1 MRASCFGSGFPF
13 AVRDT
18 SELFLFLFLQMAT
31 SCPSLICWK
40 DCSCSTDVRLLSVH
54 PLHLCGLFQDYFL
67 FCSSHLLSTPVQC
80 LDHCSLTTTLAV
92 RYCVSLPMLFFFL
105 KAFFWLVLVYI
116 FLHPFTF
123 KEKHDFWWGAENIKE
138 VLNFKVKFSW
148 PTPAPKK
155 KDTNT
160 PRTAASLGRVSGGP
174 LPDGSEVS
182 SLSEQR
188 SEA

>member
-1 MRASCFGSGFPF
+1 MRFIS
-13 AVRDT
+13 
-18 SELFLFLFLQMAT
+18 
-31 SCPSLICWK
+31 
-40 DCSCSTDVRLLSVH
+40 
-54 PLHLCGLFQDYFL
+54 GLFSVLFFL
-67 FCSSHLLSTPVQC
+67 LALDPSTQR
-80 LDHCSLTTTLAV
+80 LDHCSLTITLV
-92 RYCVSLPMLFFFL
+92 IRYCVSLPTLFFFL
-105 KAFFWLVLVYI
+105 KGFFRLVLVYI

-123 KEKHDFWWGAENIKE
+123 KEKHVFWWGAENIKE

-148 PTPAPKK
+148 PTPPPKK